1 MPRKPSRNRRS
12 ATKPAARTKPAAK
25 PTASQDAGY
34 IEVRVG
40 RVPGRFETIALNGE
54 RTVGAA
60 LKIAGLT
67 QNQNEELRVNRTA
80 ATIKTS
86 VTSGDTIML
95 LSKVSG
101 N

>member
-1 MPRKPSRNRRS
+1 MPRTTSSRTRRP
-12 ATKPAARTKPAAK
+12 AQKPAKPAPK
-25 PTASQDAGY
+25 PQDTGY

-67 QNQNEELRVNRTA
+67 PSANEELRVNRTT
-80 ATIKTS
+80 ATIKS
-86 VTSGDTIML
+86 PVVAGDTVML